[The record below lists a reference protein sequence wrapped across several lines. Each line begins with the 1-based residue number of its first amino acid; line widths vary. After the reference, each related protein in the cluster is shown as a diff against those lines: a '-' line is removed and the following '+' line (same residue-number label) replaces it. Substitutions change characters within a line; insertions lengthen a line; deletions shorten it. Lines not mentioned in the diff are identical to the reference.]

1 MQYKVSRQERETA
14 WSFKASKSSSA
25 GPTAVGGYGWGQK
38 IDHSGRK
45 ESRQLLKSLREMGVA
60 LPLRGYAAGEVI
72 GWEGE
77 KANGLHIV
85 AEGVVSLHAEYAGYA
100 RRKRATLGL
109 VGPWEPFGY
118 PAFAAGF
125 RVTSAEAFVECEIAT
140 LPRSTLER
148 AVRLRPELALTLS
161 NLLEDALGFREEM
174 MWCLFSRRAEVRLAR
189 SLMLLAE
196 RFGEHTGRDGT
207 VITLELNEQHLADLI
222 AATRETIGPILRR
235 LRERR
240 ILEMEDAFITLLD
253 PGSLEGIAGG
263 NQADELIG
271 IHSGS

>member
-1 MQYKVSRQERETA
+1 
-14 WSFKASKSSSA
+14 
-25 GPTAVGGYGWGQK
+25 PLGGYG
-38 IDHSGRK
+38 
-45 ESRQLLKSLREMGVA
+45 
-60 LPLRGYAAGEVI
+60 AGAVL
-72 GWEGE
+72 GWAGE
-77 KANGLHIV
+77 KAYGLPIG

-240 ILEMEDAFITLLD
+240 ILEMEDAFITILD
-253 PGSLEGIAGG
+253 PGRLAGIAGG